1 MTKHIYIRAYMAGIF
16 IPTLFLL
23 VVMTVYCTIRYAY
36 NLPVPI
42 ERVIVFPMAAVPN
55 LWGLWNVLY
64 VAFFSRRHVSLGLYC
79 GALPLVLGPLGYA
92 IARLL
97 DFPVPHFIGSVFP
110 IALPIGLALYY
121 LAWKYIVGFL
131 NAELGIA

>member
-36 NLPVPI
+36 NLPFPV

-55 LWGLWNVLY
+55 LWGLWNILY
-64 VAFFSRRHVSLGLYC
+64 VAFFSRRHISLGLYG

-92 IARLL
+92 ITRLL
-97 DFPVPHFIGSVFP
+97 DFPVPHFIAGVFP

>member
-42 ERVIVFPMAAVPN
+42 DRVIVFPMAAVPN

-64 VAFFSRRHVSLGLYC
+64 VAFLSRRHVSLGLYG
-79 GALPLVLGPLGYA
+79 GALPLVLGPLGYT

-97 DFPVPHFIGSVFP
+97 DFPVPHFIGGVFP

-131 NAELGIA
+131 NTELGIA

>member
-1 MTKHIYIRAYMAGIF
+1 MTKHLYIRAYMAGIF

-23 VVMTVYCTIRYAY
+23 VVMTAYCAVRYAY

-42 ERVIVFPMAAVPN
+42 ERFIVFPMAAVPN

-64 VAFFSRRHVSLGLYC
+64 VALFSRHVSLGLFG
-79 GALPLVLGPLGYA
+79 GALPLLLAPLGY
-92 IARLL
+92 IITHLL
-97 DFPVPHFIGSVFP
+97 DFPVPHFLVSVLP

>member
-1 MTKHIYIRAYMAGIF
+1 MTKHIYIRAYMAGSF

-64 VAFFSRRHVSLGLYC
+64 VAFFSRRHVSLGLYG

-97 DFPVPHFIGSVFP
+97 DFPVPYFIGSVFP
-110 IALPIGLALYY
+110 IAFPIGLALYY